1 MTSPVNKVRV
11 PLPTLVEQVG
21 NTPLLP
27 LRRLSAGTGSEILA
41 KAEWANPS
49 GSVKVRAAARI
60 VTEALRDGR
69 LGPGR
74 TLIDSTSG
82 NTGIA
87 YAFLGAALGFPVELV
102 MPRNV
107 SEERKAMVLA
117 YGARLTWSSPFE
129 GSDGAIRLCREL
141 VARHGDRYF
150 FADQY
155 GNEANWRAHFDTT
168 GPEIWRQTGGQA
180 THFVATLGTSG
191 TFVGTARFL
200 KQTNPAIRAIS
211 VEPATPVHGLEG
223 MKHMAS
229 AIVPPI
235 YDPTIADRRMEI
247 ETEDAYEMVLRLA
260 REEAILAGFSSGA
273 AVRAALEVARENPGA
288 VVVTVLPDGGDRYL
302 STPVWEEIVA
312 GHRP

>member
-1 MTSPVNKVRV
+1 MSIKVKNHRIT
-11 PLPTLVEQVG
+11 LPTLAESVG
-21 NTPLLP
+21 HTPLLP
-27 LRRLSAGTGSEILA
+27 LRRLSAGTGSEVYA
-41 KAEWANPS
+41 KAEWLNPS

-60 VTEALRDGR
+60 VADATKAGL
-69 LGPGR
+69 LAGR

-87 YAFLGAALGFPVELV
+87 YAFLGAALGIPVELV
-102 MPRNV
+102 MPENV
-107 SEERKAMVLA
+107 SEERKAMIQA
-117 YGARLTWSSPFE
+117 YGAKITWSSPFE

-141 VARHGDRYF
+141 VQKSPDRYF

-168 GPEIWRQTGGQA
+168 GPEIWTQTGGRL

-191 TFVGTARFL
+191 TFVGTGRFL
-200 KQTNPAIRAIS
+200 RMQNPAIRLFS
-211 VEPATPVHGLEG
+211 VEPSAPIHGLEG
-223 MKHMAS
+223 MKHMES

-235 YDPTIADRRMEI
+235 YDPSLADRRMEV
-247 ETEDAYEMVLRLA
+247 ETEDAYAMVLRLA

-273 AVRAALEVARENPGA
+273 AVLAALEVARENPGST
-288 VVVTVLPDGGDRYL
+288 VVTVLPDGGDRYL

-312 GHRP
+312 GH